1 MYRVSLLA
9 LLVAEVRKCLP
20 WQPSRR
26 RIPVSSLPP
35 YLHTDIGWPEDVA
48 EPSHG
53 RRTGTGA

>member
-1 MYRVSLLA
+1 MFRVSLLA

-20 WQPSRR
+20 RQPRRR

-53 RRTGTGA
+53 RRAGTGA